1 MGIVHVPV
9 FLEEVENN
17 LVSEESR
24 LFVDATVGGGGHSQ
38 RILERYPQV
47 RLVGID
53 ADEEALAIAEERLHP
68 FEDRVT
74 LLRGNYGDLE
84 EVLTAAGISSFDAI
98 LFDLG
103 ISMLQM
109 MGNRG
114 FSFRDDAFLD
124 MRIDRRKELT
134 AYDVVNGYNYKEL
147 LRVLREYGEEEK
159 AHRIAT
165 AIVEERKKGPI
176 RTSDELSG
184 LVLRVKRR
192 TGKINPATKTFQ
204 AVRIEV
210 NDEMN
215 GIRKGIIAAEEMVTA
230 KGRIGVISFH
240 SLEDRIIKEFFRG
253 SPGLKQIT
261 KKPFKPTREQVLQNP
276 SGRSAKLRI
285 AERV

>member
-1 MGIVHVPV
+1 MGVIHVPV

-17 LVSEESR
+17 LVNEDSR
-24 LFVDATVGGGGHSQ
+24 LFVDATVGGGGHSR

-53 ADEEALAIAEERLHP
+53 ADEEALAIAQERLQG
-68 FEDRVT
+68 FGNRVT
-74 LLRGNYGDLE
+74 LLRGNFRDLG
-84 EVLTAAGISSFDAI
+84 EVLARAGITFFDAI

-103 ISMLQM
+103 ISMFQIT
-109 MGNRG
+109 GNRG

-124 MRIDRRKELT
+124 MRMDRRTKLT
-134 AYDVVNGYNYKEL
+134 AYDVVNGYSYKEL

-159 AHRIAT
+159 AHRIAA

-176 RTSDELSG
+176 GTADELSG

-192 TGKINPATKTFQ
+192 RGKTNPSTKTFQ
-204 AVRIEV
+204 AIRIEV

-215 GIRKGIIAAEEMVTA
+215 GIRMGIAAAAERVTE

-240 SLEDRIIKEFFRG
+240 SLEDRIVKEFFKG
-253 SPGLKQIT
+253 SPWLKPIT
-261 KKPFKPTREQVLQNP
+261 KKPFKPTREEIRLNP
-276 SGRSAKLRI
+276 SSRSAKLRI